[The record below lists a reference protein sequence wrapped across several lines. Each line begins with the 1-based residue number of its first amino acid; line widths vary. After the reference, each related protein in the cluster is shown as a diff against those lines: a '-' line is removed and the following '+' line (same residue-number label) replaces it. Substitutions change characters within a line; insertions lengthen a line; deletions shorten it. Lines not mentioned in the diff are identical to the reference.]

1 MQVATRVQHIL
12 AAKSISNLLEN
23 LKEVAIAS
31 AFPEIGQVN
40 I

>member
-12 AAKSISNLLEN
+12 AAKSLSNLQEN
-23 LKEVAIAS
+23 LKEVSIAS
-31 AFPEIGQVN
+31 ALPEIGQVN